1 MTDNKLISIVIPLFN
16 EKENLPSLNDELV
29 RTLNDLAFDFEIIYV
44 NDGSSDGSLDV
55 VKDLNSKDPRVN
67 FISFSKNFGHQT
79 ALKAGLDHATGKA
92 VISLDADHQHPVSK
106 IPELIKKWQEG
117 YEIVYTVR
125 EDDGE
130 LGWIKKF
137 TSRQFYKIINR
148 LSDTKIEA
156 GTADFRLLDEKIIR
170 IIREHKESNLFLRGI
185 IPSLGFKQVS
195 VPYKAHPRFKGKT
208 KYSFKKMLQLAITG
222 ITSLS
227 PKPLFL
233 SIYFGAFFA
242 MLAFVYGVF
251 AIYVKLFTDQAVEGW
266 TSIVASILFIGGI
279 QLMVLGVMGI
289 YLGKLFIE
297 SKNRPHYIV
306 AEKSL

>member
-1 MTDNKLISIVIPLFN
+1 MTDNKHISIVIPLFN
-16 EKENLPSLNDELV
+16 EKENLTSLNDELV
-29 RTLNDLAFDFEIIYV
+29 KTLSGLAYDFEIIYV

-55 VKDLNSKDPRVN
+55 VKDLRLNDSRVN
-67 FISFSKNFGHQT
+67 YISFSKNFGHQT
-79 ALKAGLDHATGKA
+79 ALKAGLDHATGNA

-106 IPELIKKWQEG
+106 IPELINKWQEG
-117 YEIVYTVR
+117 NEIVYTMR
-125 EDDGE
+125 EDAGE
-130 LGWIKKF
+130 LGWIKRI
-137 TSRQFYKIINR
+137 TSKQFYKLINR

-156 GTADFRLLDEKIIR
+156 GTADFRLLDEKIIA
-170 IIREHKESNLFLRGI
+170 IIREHKESDLFLRGI
-185 IPSLGFKQVS
+185 IPSLGFNQAS

-242 MLAFVYGVF
+242 ILAFIYGVF

-266 TSIVASILFIGGI
+266 ASIVASILFIGGI

-297 SKNRPHYIV
+297 SKNRPNYII